1 MAECWAT
8 RMAKYWATC
17 AAGLEFTVCKELK
30 GLEGTG
36 VISNSLFSGGVL
48 FETMCPAELLS
59 LRAVDN
65 IYAFVAHFQD
75 LPMEKDAAISF
86 LKGLAVKVD
95 WSNAF
100 YIFRSWNRDG
110 VKYSLPRPSLDG
122 DGSISFRVSCDRT
135 CTEMKRHEFTSV
147 DAEAAIGEGIHYL
160 FGWPASMRMYD
171 LEVVTWIV
179 DAEVLMSIALLPN
192 WNRRMLEAIDVC
204 NHKHNSAVPDLLAPP
219 FETKASSEMGERN
232 LRSRPSRT
240 DSQLYARRLY
250 RKALVE
256 TSLKPSTAFS
266 LLQLGEV
273 QPGHLIL
280 DPIVISGIL
289 QWRNICIHRGC
300 LETILHPC
308 LEFFPLL
315 RGSLGGCGVASS
327 MTLIVEDYSFLA
339 LDIFILVGIQ
349 AAFPFQRMC
358 GCGTIPLEAAAYFS
372 GQVMCL
378 GGDTSSKAIAAAESN
393 SREIKELCDVLH
405 WDATRLP
412 LRSGCVDRIIC
423 DMPFGVRC
431 GSTRVRQWLCPK
443 VLREM
448 IRVLAPNTGLV
459 VLMVQGRFM
468 RKEVEINQNQFLRLL
483 KHLDVQ
489 MEGIRVEVFVMQRT
503 SEPAPEH
510 GSSCNTKSLTKKNIK
525 RRGK

>member
-48 FETMCPAELLS
+48 FETMCPAEKLLS

-280 DPIVISGIL
+280 DP
-289 QWRNICIHRGC
+289 
-300 LETILHPC
+300 
-308 LEFFPLL
+308 
-315 RGSLGGCGVASS
+315 
-327 MTLIVEDYSFLA
+327 
-339 LDIFILVGIQ
+339 
-349 AAFPFQRMC
+349 MC